1 MVHADAARMSAQ
13 TLKPS
18 KSNST
23 KETPAVGGSERRR
36 SPRQQRSLP
45 AWLSDQ
51 SAGRRPQQQRV
62 TVTDISIHGCGFIAA
77 EKPELGA
84 THWIV
89 VASENLHLST
99 RLRIANVRGRED
111 GSFEVGCEF
120 Y

>member
-1 MVHADAARMSAQ
+1 
-13 TLKPS
+13 
-18 KSNST
+18 
-23 KETPAVGGSERRR
+23 
-36 SPRQQRSLP
+36 
-45 AWLSDQ
+45 
-51 SAGRRPQQQRV
+51 
-62 TVTDISIHGCGFIAA
+62 VTDISIHGCGFIAA
-77 EKPELGA
+77 EKPEMGA